1 MGSSEQDC
9 ILLAVDGEPHTEEAV
24 RWALDLAIGLG
35 MKLNPV
41 HVRDP
46 YLKQFYNDIYAQG
59 REEYLEHVQGCLE
72 EKATKASEAFEA
84 AVRRRRSDLRWS
96 FDVLDGDPVK
106 QLSGLI
112 DRGGRSRRGCR
123 GRGRGRGRGS
133 RRRRGRRGRRR
144 PGLDVAQDVLLR
156 DPPSDAGARHLA
168 DIDLVLGSDAPYHR

>member
-1 MGSSEQDC
+1 MGSSEQGC

-59 REEYLEHVQGCLE
+59 REEYLEHVQDCLE
-72 EKATKASEAFEA
+72 QKSRKASEAFEA
-84 AVRRRRSDLRWS
+84 AVRKRLEATDRRADLSWS
-96 FDVLDGDPVK
+96 FDVLDGDPAT

-112 DRGGRSRRGCR
+112 DRGGFSMLVLG
-123 GRGRGRGRGS
+123 
-133 RRRRGRRGRRR
+133 RRRRKRI
-144 PGLDVAQDVLLR
+144 AALR
-156 DPPSDAGARHLA
+156 TRDLA
-168 DIDLVLGSDAPYHR
+168 DRLSSVGCAVPMLVVPGPDKEE

>member
-1 MGSSEQDC
+1 VGSREQGR

-59 REEYLEHVQGCLE
+59 REEYLEHVQECLE
-72 EKATKASEAFEA
+72 RKARQASEAFEA
-84 AVRRRRSDLRWS
+84 AARARLERKGHRGDPSWS
-96 FDVLDGDPVK
+96 FDVLDGDPAK

-112 DRGGRSRRGCR
+112 DRGGFSMVVLG
-123 GRGRGRGRGS
+123 
-133 RRRRGRRGRRR
+133 RRRGKRVAALRTRDLAERLSSVGCAVPMLVV
-144 PGLDVAQDVLLR
+144 PGPE
-156 DPPSDAGARHLA
+156 DPPSGRNAR
-168 DIDLVLGSDAPYHR
+168 